1 MKKMLS
7 LLLAVTML
15 VTCVFSFNVSA
26 ADAAEEGGFGFKLSE
41 FMASD
46 ESISAFKDAIN
57 NYDPDKMPADD
68 VEDIEGLIK
77 SGAID
82 NCSMLGITVD
92 FLYNSKKEIE
102 WPRLYELDENG
113 NVLYFDENGVEVPAS
128 AGGQPRIA
136 ITKGDLALAN
146 ANLNVYLKRLISN
159 NYSGVALFTEENA
172 TALTNILGRLFY
184 PGYKDQTVKFP
195 GTQSISEKEFY
206 KLIVDKSGFGE
217 LLDSNWVKVP
227 WMQFKPI
234 LPLFGLNPDDV
245 FESEYKDGQL
255 LGQRLLAAA
264 VSKFINAGPI
274 TFIMDLVWAYSR
286 AYTSVLY
293 YPTLALF
300 SLKVNQGYIS
310 YEEMN
315 TFDGLLN
322 LIANDN
328 NRADISKVQFLSTP
342 TRRFAMAKDTTEL
355 FLYMLVYLNLN
366 CRFENNSTVFEGY
379 ADSVDNLKL
388 DAQDK
393 TKIKNIIRGLL
404 SGRLDLLVDD
414 LGELYSA
421 NIQQFPDDI
430 KFSFMNT
437 LIKFFQKIIDFFD
450 NWYKILTGEKE
461 FGDRFA

>member
-57 NYDPDKMPADD
+57 NYDPDKMPAPD

-77 SGAID
+77 SGAIN
-82 NCSMLGITVD
+82 NCNMLGVTVD
-92 FLYNSKKEIE
+92 FLYNSTNDLE
-102 WPRLYELDENG
+102 WARLYELDENG
-113 NVLYFDENGVEVPAS
+113 NVIYTDENGVEIPPS
-128 AGGQPRIA
+128 AGGQPKLA

-159 NYSGVALFTEENA
+159 AYGGQALFTEENA

-184 PGYKDQTVKFP
+184 PNYEDQTIKFP
-195 GTQSISEKEFY
+195 GTQTISEKDFY
-206 KLIVDKSGFGE
+206 KLIIEKSEFGT
-217 LLDSNWVKVP
+217 LLNSNWCQVP
-227 WMQFKPI
+227 RMQFKPV
-234 LPLFGLNPDDV
+234 LALFGLNPDDV
-245 FESEYKDGQL
+245 FESEYRDGN
-255 LGQRLLAAA
+255 LLAQKLLPAA
-264 VSKFINAGPI
+264 VNKFISSGPI
-274 TFIMDLVWAYSR
+274 AFILDLVWAYSR
-286 AYTSVLY
+286 AYSSILY
-293 YPTLALF
+293 EPTLALF
-300 SLKVNQGYIS
+300 SLKVNQGNIS
-310 YEEMN
+310 YEEMK
-315 TFDGLLN
+315 TFDGLVN

-328 NRADISKVQFLSTP
+328 NRTDMSKLQLLSTP

-366 CRFENNSTVFEGY
+366 CRFENNGAVFESY
-379 ADSVDNLKL
+379 AKSVNNLKL
-388 DAQDK
+388 EDTDK
-393 TKIKNIIRGLL
+393 TRIKNIIDGLL

-421 NIQQFPDDI
+421 NIVEFPNDI
-430 KFSFMNT
+430 KSSFRNT